1 MKKGLVFLI
10 LLAVLGAAEKAL
22 PSEKAVF
29 QAPSGV
35 FLELQFRSLQ
45 PGEVLFVS
53 LPDPSG
59 VRRAVVV
66 FRDGEYVLTSALRFA
81 FVGLDLGLEPGS
93 FPMTVTFEGTNGDRE
108 AVRRDIVVEA
118 KEFPRKKLWVK
129 ESFAVPPKEVE
140 ERIRREAELVA
151 WVYAIITPRWLGDGA
166 FIQPNEGKVFPNFG
180 QRRIYNDAPRSTHAG
195 VDIAA
200 PQGDPIRAANAGK
213 VVLASHLYLSGNAVI
228 IDHGLGVFSFYGHMS
243 KLLVKRGQAVGKGD
257 IIGKCGTTGRST
269 GPHLHW
275 AVRVFDS
282 RVDPF
287 SLLAFG
293 LQSFN
298 KKELSR

>member
-1 MKKGLVFLI
+1 MNKGLVFLT
-10 LLAVLGAAEKAL
+10 LLACLSAAEIAL
-22 PSEKAVF
+22 PSEKAFF

-45 PGEVLFVS
+45 PGEVLLVS
-53 LPDPSG
+53 LLDPPG

-66 FRDGEYVLTSALRFA
+66 FREREYILTDALRFA

-93 FPMTVTFEGTNGDRE
+93 YPMTVTFERTNGGRE
-108 AVRRDIVVEA
+108 AVQRDIVVEA

-151 WVYAIITPRWLGDGA
+151 WVYGNITSRWLGEGA
-166 FIQPNEGKVFPNFG
+166 FLQPNNGKVFPNFG
-180 QRRIYNDAPRSTHAG
+180 QRRIYNDAPRSTHTG

-213 VVLASHLYLSGNAVI
+213 VVLASRLYLSGNAVI

-243 KLLVKRGQAVGKGD
+243 KILVKRGQAVLKGD
-257 IIGKCGTTGRST
+257 VIGTCGTTGRST
-269 GPHLHW
+269 GPHLH
-275 AVRVFDS
+275 
-282 RVDPF
+282 
-287 SLLAFG
+287 
-293 LQSFN
+293 
-298 KKELSR
+298 

>member
-1 MKKGLVFLI
+1 VNKGLVFLT
-10 LLAVLGAAEKAL
+10 LLACLSAAEIAL
-22 PSEKAVF
+22 PSEKAFF

-45 PGEVLFVS
+45 PGEVLLVS
-53 LPDPSG
+53 LPDPPG

-66 FRDGEYVLTSALRFA
+66 FREREYILTDALRFA

-93 FPMTVTFEGTNGDRE
+93 YPMTVTFERTNGGRE
-108 AVRRDIVVEA
+108 AVQRDIVVEA

-151 WVYAIITPRWLGDGA
+151 WVYGIITPRWLGDGA
-166 FIQPNEGKVFPNFG
+166 FLQPNKGKVFPNFG
-180 QRRIYNDAPRSTHAG
+180 QRRIYNDAPRSTHTG

-213 VVLASHLYLSGNAVI
+213 VVLASRLYLSGNAVI

-243 KLLVKRGQAVGKGD
+243 KILVKRGQAVGKGD

-287 SLLAFG
+287 SLLEFG
-293 LQSFN
+293 SL
-298 KKELSR
+298 R

>member
-1 MKKGLVFLI
+1 M
-10 LLAVLGAAEKAL
+10 E
-22 PSEKAVF
+22 
-29 QAPSGV
+29 
-35 FLELQFRSLQ
+35 LEFRSLQ
-45 PGEVLFVS
+45 PGEVLLVS

-66 FRDGEYVLTSALRFA
+66 FRDREYVLTNTLRFA

-93 FPMTVTFEGTNGDRE
+93 YPMTVTFERTNGGRE
-108 AVRRDIVVEA
+108 SVRRDIVVEA

-129 ESFAVPPKEVE
+129 ENFALPPKEVE

-151 WVYAIITPRWLGDGA
+151 WVYGIITPRWLGDGA
-166 FIQPNEGKVFPNFG
+166 FLQPNNGKVFPNFG

-195 VDIAA
+195 VDIAS
-200 PQGDPIRAANAGK
+200 PQGDPIQAANAGN

-243 KLLVKRGQAVGKGD
+243 KILVKRGQAVGKGD
-257 IIGKCGTTGRST
+257 VIGKCGTTGRST

-287 SLLAFG
+287 SLLEFG
-293 LQSFN
+293 SLSYN
-298 KKELSR
+298 NKELSR

>member
-10 LLAVLGAAEKAL
+10 LLAVLGAAEKAV

-66 FRDGEYVLTSALRFA
+66 FRDREYVLTNVLRFA

-243 KLLVKRGQAVGKGD
+243 KLLVKRGQAVRKGD

-293 LQSFN
+293 SLSFN

>member
-1 MKKGLVFLI
+1 MNKGLVFLT
-10 LLAVLGAAEKAL
+10 LLACLSAAEIAL
-22 PSEKAVF
+22 PSEKAFF

-45 PGEVLFVS
+45 PGEVLLVS
-53 LPDPSG
+53 LPDPPG

-66 FRDGEYVLTSALRFA
+66 FREREYILTDALRFA

-93 FPMTVTFEGTNGDRE
+93 YPMTVTFERTNGGRE
-108 AVRRDIVVEA
+108 AVQRDIVVEA

-151 WVYAIITPRWLGDGA
+151 WVYGIITPRWLGDGA
-166 FIQPNEGKVFPNFG
+166 FLQPNKGKVFPNFG
-180 QRRIYNDAPRSTHAG
+180 QRRIYNDAPRSTHTG

-213 VVLASHLYLSGNAVI
+213 VVLASRLYLSGNAVI

-243 KLLVKRGQAVGKGD
+243 KILVKRGQAVGKGD

-287 SLLAFG
+287 SLLEFG
-293 LQSFN
+293 SL
-298 KKELSR
+298 R

>member
-1 MKKGLVFLI
+1 VNKGLVFLT
-10 LLAVLGAAEKAL
+10 LLACLSAAEIAL
-22 PSEKAVF
+22 PSEKAFF

-35 FLELQFRSLQ
+35 FLELQLRSLQ
-45 PGEVLFVS
+45 PGEVLLVS
-53 LPDPSG
+53 LPDPPG

-66 FRDGEYVLTSALRFA
+66 FREREYILTDALRFA

-93 FPMTVTFEGTNGDRE
+93 YPMTVTFERTNGGRE
-108 AVRRDIVVEA
+108 AVQRDIVVEA

-151 WVYAIITPRWLGDGA
+151 WVYGIITPRWLGDGA
-166 FIQPNEGKVFPNFG
+166 FLQPNKGKVFPNFG
-180 QRRIYNDAPRSTHAG
+180 QRRIYNDAPRSTHTG

-213 VVLASHLYLSGNAVI
+213 VVLASRLYLSGNAVI

-243 KLLVKRGQAVGKGD
+243 KILVKRGQAVGKGD

-287 SLLAFG
+287 SLLEFG
-293 LQSFN
+293 SL
-298 KKELSR
+298 R

>member
-1 MKKGLVFLI
+1 MNKGLVFLT
-10 LLAVLGAAEKAL
+10 LLACLSAAEIAL
-22 PSEKAVF
+22 PSEKAFF

-45 PGEVLFVS
+45 PGEVLLVS
-53 LPDPSG
+53 LPDPPG

-66 FRDGEYVLTSALRFA
+66 FREREYILTDALRFA

-93 FPMTVTFEGTNGDRE
+93 YPMTVTFERTNGGRE
-108 AVRRDIVVEA
+108 SVQRDIIVEA

-151 WVYAIITPRWLGDGA
+151 WVYGIITPRWLGEGA
-166 FIQPNEGKVFPNFG
+166 FLQPNEGKVFPNFG

-213 VVLASHLYLSGNAVI
+213 VVLASRLYLSGNAVI

-243 KLLVKRGQAVGKGD
+243 KILVKRGQAVGKGD

-287 SLLAFG
+287 SLLEFG
-293 LQSFN
+293 SL
-298 KKELSR
+298 R

>member
-1 MKKGLVFLI
+1 VKKGLVFLI

-66 FRDGEYVLTSALRFA
+66 FRDREYVLTNVLRFA

-293 LQSFN
+293 SLSFN

>member
-1 MKKGLVFLI
+1 MKKGLVFLT
-10 LLAVLGAAEKAL
+10 LLGVLAAAEKAL
-22 PSEKAVF
+22 PSEKALF
-29 QAPSGV
+29 KAPSGA

-45 PGEVLFVS
+45 PGEVLLVS
-53 LPDPSG
+53 LPDPAG
-59 VRRAVVV
+59 VRSAVVV
-66 FRDGEYVLTSALRFA
+66 FRDREYILSDAQRFA

-93 FPMTVTFEGTNGDRE
+93 YSMTVTFERTNGDRE

-151 WVYAIITPRWLGDGA
+151 WVYGIITPRWLGDGA
-166 FIQPNEGKVFPNFG
+166 FFQPNEGKVFPNCG

-213 VVLASHLYLSGNAVI
+213 VVLASHLYLSGKAVI

-243 KLLVKRGQAVGKGD
+243 KILVKRGQAVGKGD
-257 IIGKCGTTGRST
+257 VIGKCGTTGRST

-287 SLLAFG
+287 SLLEFG
-293 LQSFN
+293 SL
-298 KKELSR
+298 R

>member
-1 MKKGLVFLI
+1 VNKGLVFLT
-10 LLAVLGAAEKAL
+10 LLACLSAAEIAL
-22 PSEKAVF
+22 PSEKAFF

-45 PGEVLFVS
+45 PGEVLLVS
-53 LPDPSG
+53 LPDPPG

-66 FRDGEYVLTSALRFA
+66 FREREYILTDALRFA

-93 FPMTVTFEGTNGDRE
+93 YPMTVTFERTNGGRE
-108 AVRRDIVVEA
+108 AVQRDIVVEA

-151 WVYAIITPRWLGDGA
+151 WVYGIITPRWLGDGA
-166 FIQPNEGKVFPNFG
+166 FLQPNKGKVFPNFG
-180 QRRIYNDAPRSTHAG
+180 QRRIYNDAPRSTHTG

-213 VVLASHLYLSGNAVI
+213 VVLASRLYLSGNAVI

-243 KLLVKRGQAVGKGD
+243 KILVKRGQAVGKGD
-257 IIGKCGTTGRST
+257 VIGKCGTTGRST

-293 LQSFN
+293 SL
-298 KKELSR
+298 R

>member
-1 MKKGLVFLI
+1 VNKSFWCLI
-10 LLAVLGAAEKAL
+10 LLACLLAVGKAL
-22 PSEKAVF
+22 PSEKALF
-29 QAPSGV
+29 QAPSGA
-35 FLELQFRSLQ
+35 FLELEFRSLQ
-45 PGEVLFVS
+45 PGEVLLAS
-53 LPDPSG
+53 LPDPPG
-59 VRRAVVV
+59 VRRAVVL
-66 FRDGEYVLTSALRFA
+66 FRDREYVLTNALRFA
-81 FVGLDLGLEPGS
+81 FIGLDLGLEPGS
-93 FPMTVTFEGTNGDRE
+93 YPMTVTFERTNDGRE
-108 AVRRDIVVEA
+108 AVRRDIVVGA

-129 ESFAVPPKEVE
+129 ESFALPPKEVE

-151 WVYAIITPRWLGDGA
+151 WVYSIITPRWLGNGS
-166 FIQPNEGKVFPNFG
+166 FVTPNEGKAFPNFG

-200 PQGDPIRAANAGK
+200 PQGDPIRAANAGN

-243 KLLVKRGQAVGKGD
+243 KILVKRRQAVGKGD
-257 IIGKCGTTGRST
+257 VIGKCGSTGRST

-275 AVRVFDS
+275 AIRVFDS

-287 SLLAFG
+287 SLLEFG
-293 LQSFN
+293 SLSFN

>member
-1 MKKGLVFLI
+1 MKKGLVFLT
-10 LLAVLGAAEKAL
+10 LLACLSAAEIAL
-22 PSEKAVF
+22 PSEKAFF

-45 PGEVLFVS
+45 PGEVLLVS
-53 LPDPSG
+53 LPDPPG

-66 FRDGEYVLTSALRFA
+66 FRDKEYILTDAQRFA
-81 FVGLDLGLEPGS
+81 FVGLDLGVEPGS
-93 FPMTVTFEGTNGDRE
+93 FPMTVTFERTNGGRE
-108 AVRRDIVVEA
+108 SVRRDIVVGA

-129 ESFAVPPKEVE
+129 ESFALPPKEVE
-140 ERIRREAELVA
+140 ERIRREAELIA
-151 WVYAIITPRWLGDGA
+151 WVYGIITPRWLGDGA
-166 FIQPNEGKVFPNFG
+166 FLQPNNGKVFPNFG

-200 PQGDPIRAANAGK
+200 PQGDPIRAANSGN

-243 KLLVKRGQAVGKGD
+243 KILVKRGQAVGKGD
-257 IIGKCGTTGRST
+257 MIGKCGTTGRST

-287 SLLAFG
+287 SLLEFG
-293 LQSFN
+293 SL
-298 KKELSR
+298 R

>member
-10 LLAVLGAAEKAL
+10 LLAVLGAAEIAL

-66 FRDGEYVLTSALRFA
+66 FRDREYVLTSALRFA
-81 FVGLDLGLEPGS
+81 FIGLDLGLEPGS
-93 FPMTVTFEGTNGDRE
+93 YPMTVTFEGMNGGRE

-129 ESFAVPPKEVE
+129 EDFALPPKEVE

-151 WVYAIITPRWLGDGA
+151 WVYGIITPRWLGDGA
-166 FIQPNEGKVFPNFG
+166 FFQPNEGKVFPNFG

>member
-1 MKKGLVFLI
+1 MKKGLILLI
-10 LLAVLGAAEKAL
+10 LLACLSAAEIAL
-22 PSEKAVF
+22 PSEKAFF

-45 PGEVLFVS
+45 PGEVLLVS
-53 LPDPSG
+53 LPDPPG

-66 FRDGEYVLTSALRFA
+66 FREKEYVLSSAQRFA

-93 FPMTVTFEGTNGDRE
+93 YPMTVTFESTNGGRE
-108 AVRRDIVVEA
+108 AVQRDIVVEA

-151 WVYAIITPRWLGDGA
+151 WVYGIITPRWLGDGV
-166 FIQPNEGKVFPNFG
+166 FLQPNNGKVFPNFG

-243 KLLVKRGQAVGKGD
+243 KILVKRGQAVGKGD
-257 IIGKCGTTGRST
+257 VIGKCGTTGRST

-282 RVDPF
+282 RVDPL
-287 SLLAFG
+287 SLLEFG
-293 LQSFN
+293 SL
-298 KKELSR
+298 R

>member
-1 MKKGLVFLI
+1 MKKGLVFLT
-10 LLAVLGAAEKAL
+10 LLAGLSAAEIVL
-22 PSEKAVF
+22 PSEKALF
-29 QAPSGV
+29 QVPSGAS
-35 FLELQFRSLQ
+35 LELEFRSLQ
-45 PGEVLFVS
+45 PGEVLLVS
-53 LPDPSG
+53 LPDPAG

-66 FRDGEYVLTSALRFA
+66 FRDREYVLTSALRFA

-93 FPMTVTFEGTNGDRE
+93 FPMTVTFERTNGGRE
-108 AVRRDIVVEA
+108 SVRRDIVVEA

-129 ESFAVPPKEVE
+129 ENFALPPKEVE

-151 WVYAIITPRWLGDGA
+151 WVYGIITPRWLGDGA
-166 FIQPNEGKVFPNFG
+166 FFQPNEGKVFPNFG
-180 QRRIYNDAPRSTHAG
+180 QRRIYNDAPRSTHTG

-243 KLLVKRGQAVGKGD
+243 KILVKRGQAVGKGD
-257 IIGKCGTTGRST
+257 VIGKCGTTGRST

-287 SLLAFG
+287 SLFSFESP
-293 LQSFN
+293 SFN
-298 KKELSR
+298 NKELSR